1 MGFLKKSFRALARI
15 TANHC
20 LIHSFRIFLFKLSG
34 IKIGKNVYI
43 NLEFL
48 VIDDYLGN
56 MLIIEDEVAI
66 APRVT
71 IINISNPNESFIG
84 KKYNIS
90 KQGVVHINR
99 GAWIGTGVIIQPGIT
114 IGKGSIIGSGTVI
127 TRDVPNFAI
136 VVGVPGKTIGDV
148 RENYSNIK

>member
-15 TANHC
+15 IANHC

-34 IKIGKNVYI
+34 INIGKNVYI

-71 IINISNPNESFIG
+71 IINTSNPNDSFIG
-84 KKYNIS
+84 REYKIS
-90 KQGVVHINR
+90 EQGVVYIKK

-136 VVGVPGKTIGDV
+136 VIGIPGKIIGDV
-148 RENYSNIK
+148 REKYGKNK

>member
-15 TANHC
+15 IANHC

-34 IKIGKNVYI
+34 INIGKNVYI

-56 MLIIEDEVAI
+56 MLIIEYEVAI

-71 IINISNPNESFIG
+71 IINTSNPNDSFIG
-84 KKYNIS
+84 REYKIS
-90 KQGVVHINR
+90 EQGVVYIKK

-136 VVGVPGKTIGDV
+136 VLGVPGKTIGDV
-148 RENYSNIK
+148 RENYSKII

>member
-1 MGFLKKSFRALARI
+1 MGFLLKIIRALARI
-15 TANHC
+15 IANHC
-20 LIHSFRIFLFKLSG
+20 LIHSIRILLFKLSG
-34 IKIGKNVYI
+34 ITIGKNTYI

-71 IINISNPNESFIG
+71 IINTSYPNESFIG
-84 KKYNIS
+84 KEYKVS
-90 KQGVVHINR
+90 EQGVVHIKK

-114 IGKGSIIGSGTVI
+114 IGTGSVVGSGTVI
-127 TRDVPNFAI
+127 TKNVPDFAI
-136 VVGVPGKTIGDV
+136 VVGIPGKVIGDV
-148 RENYSNIK
+148 REKFRKK